1 MDDSRPLLPLAKGV
15 LRESL
20 LDLLALSEH
29 FPLTLLLAPAGS
41 GKSTLLEQWR
51 AQRAAW
57 PVLHYPLQARDNDP
71 LCFFRQLIDSIRS
84 QVGDFDSSWFNPLGV
99 AAEMSA
105 QRVSDH
111 LADALARIEQPLFI
125 VLDDFQWID
134 SPTIL
139 EPLAALLEQLPSNVR
154 VILASR
160 NHPGFSLSRLKLENR
175 LLCIDQHDLRL
186 SAEQVQQL
194 NQHLGGGSLS
204 TGYVDSLLAMTEG
217 WMAGVKIALLAYAR
231 FGTCALE
238 RFNGSQPEI
247 VDYFAHVVLRQLAP
261 SLREFLL
268 CSGLFERFDGALCD
282 HVLQRSGSALLLEE
296 LAARQLF
303 LLPVDNQP
311 GWFRYHALLQDFLCR
326 RLLVEEHARLATLHK
341 RAADYYLAQG
351 EYEQAL
357 QHAQRSGDQAL
368 FLELL
373 ESSCAHWVRA
383 GQFGDIL
390 RWLEPLPEAL
400 LLQQAKLVSW
410 LVAALSL
417 SRRFHQ
423 AHYYLEALDSQ
434 EQAAYGAPLEPA
446 ARAFLGVL
454 LGLFEQDKDFVP
466 PTAWRGLLGPGQSQ
480 EIRAC
485 ALVVI
490 AYQQLLD
497 ARLHEAIRFAS
508 ESKELLAQSGHS
520 FLESYS
526 DLIIALC
533 HRNAG
538 RASHARKQVCSDYR
552 RTDKQAPAWVNRA
565 TAMVVVLYEQNQL
578 DEAQQLCEEL
588 LAVVN
593 SSSATEAIAT
603 VYITLAR
610 LLQRRQLGPRASRLL
625 DQLACILQLGNYA
638 RFVSQLVQESMRQAY
653 LSGKSAAL
661 EAVAQRYGL
670 AERLQ
675 AGDWASARP
684 YEECWERLGLACVYW
699 LQARGAQGQA
709 ERILRVLAAS
719 LRQSEMR
726 ARLLVVEANRLVLAA
741 PSQTQE
747 QRLSALSRLL
757 DEHGVVNISR
767 SVFDEAPGFGI
778 GLLSLAQAGLPAV
791 PDKYREY
798 YAEFLQDP
806 QAVAAP
812 SPASTGLLTG
822 REVEVFECLLSGLS
836 NTQISAKTGIALSTT
851 KWHLKNIYS
860 KLNVSSRTE
869 AILAVRPRVSLN

>member
-1 MDDSRPLLPLAKGV
+1 MDDPRPLFPLVKGV

-20 LDLLALSEH
+20 LDLLARSEH

-41 GKSTLLEQWR
+41 GKSTLLEHWR
-51 AQRAAW
+51 AQRAVW
-57 PVLHYPLQARDNDP
+57 PVLHYCLQARDNDP
-71 LCFFRQLIDSIRS
+71 LCFFRHLIGSIRNL
-84 QVGDFDSSWFNPLGV
+84 VGDFDSSWFNPLGV

-125 VLDDFQWID
+125 VLDDFQWVD

-139 EPLAALLEQLPSNVR
+139 GPLAALLEKLPNNVR

-160 NHPGFSLSRLKLENR
+160 NHPGFSLSRLKLENA

-194 NQHLGGGSLS
+194 NQYLGGGSLS
-204 TGYVDSLLAMTEG
+204 ASYVDSLLAMTEG

-261 SLREFLL
+261 SLRDFLL

-282 HVLQRSGSALLLEE
+282 HVLQRSGSALLLED

-303 LLPVDNQP
+303 LLPVENSP

-326 RLLVEEHARLATLHK
+326 RLLIEDHARLATLHK
-341 RAADYYLAQG
+341 RAADYYMEQG
-351 EYEQAL
+351 EFEQAL
-357 QHAQRSGDQAL
+357 HHARCSGDQTL
-368 FLELL
+368 FFRLL
-373 ESSCAHWVRA
+373 ENGCAYWVRA
-383 GQFGDIL
+383 GQFADIL
-390 RWLEPLPEAL
+390 RWLEPLADTL
-400 LLQQAKLVSW
+400 LLQQPKLLSW
-410 LVAALSL
+410 LIAALAL

-423 AHYYLEALDSQ
+423 AHYYLEALDGQ
-434 EQAAYGAPLEPA
+434 DLTVCNAPLEPA

-454 LGLFEQDKDFVP
+454 LDLFEQDKDFVP
-466 PTAWRGLLGPGQSQ
+466 PTAWRGLLGPGQSP

-485 ALVVI
+485 ALVVV

-497 ARLHEAIRFAS
+497 ARLHEAIRCAI
-508 ESKELLAQSGHS
+508 ESKALLAQFGHS

-538 RASHARKQVCSDYR
+538 RASHARKQVCIDYR
-552 RTDKQAPAWVNRA
+552 RTAKQAPAWVNRA

-578 DEAQQLCEEL
+578 DEAQRLCEEL
-588 LAVVN
+588 LAAVN

-610 LLQRRQLGPRASRLL
+610 LLLRRQMAPRASRLL
-625 DQLACILQLGNYA
+625 DQLSCILQLGNYA
-638 RFVSQLVQESMRQAY
+638 RFVSQVAQESMRQAY
-653 LSGKSAAL
+653 LSGRSAAM

-675 AGDWASARP
+675 AGEWESARS
-684 YEECWERLGLACVYW
+684 YDECWERLGLACIYW
-699 LQARGAQGQA
+699 LQARGAQSQA

-726 ARLLVVEANRLVLAA
+726 ARLLVVEANLLVLAA
-741 PSQTQE
+741 PTQSPE
-747 QRLSALSRLL
+747 QRLSALNRLL
-757 DEHGVVNISR
+757 EEHGVVNISR

-791 PDKYREY
+791 PDKYRECY
-798 YAEFLQDP
+798 HEFLQESP
-806 QAVAAP
+806 AATAP
-812 SPASTGLLTG
+812 SPIPTSLLTE
-822 REVEVFECLLSGLS
+822 REVQILECLLSGQS
-836 NTQISAKTGIALSTT
+836 NTQISVNTGIALSTT

-869 AILAVRPRVSLN
+869 AILALRPRASLN